1 MPIAINELEV
11 AWARK
16 GESSGRNMPMAIV
29 MILRW
34 NGGKMG
40 YSQQGNH
47 FNWVKLQI
55 DYTQQLCC
63 MRGNA
68 GAFLFS
74 IAVEWQCICDV
85 SMPMAIILLDN
96 NDEDGNKSSDN
107 AIYDNNKISQQ
118 SNSKVMTMT
127 DGTESKDTTIND
139 ETENTTITYYKLRC
153 GRWLGN

>member
-47 FNWVKLQI
+47 FN
-55 DYTQQLCC
+55 
-63 MRGNA
+63 
-68 GAFLFS
+68 
-74 IAVEWQCICDV
+74 
-85 SMPMAIILLDN
+85 
-96 NDEDGNKSSDN
+96 
-107 AIYDNNKISQQ
+107 
-118 SNSKVMTMT
+118 
-127 DGTESKDTTIND
+127 
-139 ETENTTITYYKLRC
+139 
-153 GRWLGN
+153 